1 MGHVYN
7 LGLNVSCDVSV
18 YAENASEAK
27 EQAVSQVE
35 SGLVDLGFDNPD
47 ADEVSIETRL
57 KNASKH

>member
-35 SGLVDLGFDNPD
+35 SGLVDLGFDNPN
-47 ADEVSIETRL
+47 ADVVSIE
-57 KNASKH
+57 ADD

>member
-35 SGLVDLGFDNPD
+35 SCFLYLGFVNPYFD
-47 ADEVSIETRL
+47 VVSIETDD
-57 KNASKH
+57 